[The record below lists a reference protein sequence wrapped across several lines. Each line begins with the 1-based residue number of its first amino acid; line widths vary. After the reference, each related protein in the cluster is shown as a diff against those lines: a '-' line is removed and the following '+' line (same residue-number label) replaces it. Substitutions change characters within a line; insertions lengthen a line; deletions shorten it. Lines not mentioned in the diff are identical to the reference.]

1 MQNAIHKCNSQIQ
14 FTKFNSRK
22 IQFTKFNFTPN
33 PIHQKFN
40 SPIQLT
46 NPKIHAESNSCKS
59 NFTQNS
65 HGASISFIFHC
76 YKYSACGKCF
86 DTVIISDLHL
96 GSEVSRAGDALQ
108 FLLSVRFHRLI
119 LLGDIFADL
128 NFRRLTKEH
137 WKFLGHIRKLS
148 NPRHEM
154 EVVWVEGNHDH
165 GLTEVMSHL
174 VGVPVY
180 QEYGWQYG
188 GKRHL
193 AIHGHQFDSF
203 AVKNALL
210 SKTGQFIFLQLQ
222 KIDSRNQRFA
232 RYLDRLN
239 TRWLRL
245 SEQVAHGALSYA
257 KPGKAER
264 IFCGHTHAP
273 LSRVSGRSGILQL
286 RRVG

>member
-1 MQNAIHKCNSQIQ
+1 MQ
-14 FTKFNSRK
+14 
-22 IQFTKFNFTPN
+22 
-33 PIHQKFN
+33 
-40 SPIQLT
+40 
-46 NPKIHAESNSCKS
+46 
-59 NFTQNS
+59 
-65 HGASISFIFHC
+65 GD
-76 YKYSACGKCF
+76 CF

-96 GSEVSRAGDALQ
+96 GSEVSQAGAALA
-108 FLLSVRFHRLI
+108 FLHSIRFKRLI

-148 NPRHEM
+148 NPKHHV

-180 QEYGWQYG
+180 QEYAWQYD

-203 AVKNALL
+203 AIANAFL
-210 SKTGQFIFLQLQ
+210 SKIGQLIFLQLQ
-222 KIDSRNQRFA
+222 KIDSKNKRFA

-273 LSRVSGRSGILQL
+273 LARVRDGVEYYNSGAWVDQRCTYIT
-286 RRVG
+286 VGPEGVSIHEYAAKTDHRDPGEERIPAFADPAGVPVPAGLSADEIYESIPG

>member
-1 MQNAIHKCNSQIQ
+1 M
-14 FTKFNSRK
+14 R
-22 IQFTKFNFTPN
+22 
-33 PIHQKFN
+33 
-40 SPIQLT
+40 
-46 NPKIHAESNSCKS
+46 AE
-59 NFTQNS
+59 
-65 HGASISFIFHC
+65 
-76 YKYSACGKCF
+76 CF

-148 NPRHEM
+148 NPRHEV

-210 SKTGQFIFLQLQ
+210 SKAGQFIFLQLQ

-245 SEQVAHGALSYA
+245 SEQVAQGALSYA

-273 LSRVSGRSGILQL
+273 MWRAADGVEYYNSGAWVDQRCTYVTIGPKGVKIHEYLPEIDSRDSGEERSAAFAGAAQL
-286 RRVG
+286 LVPAGPSADELYQGVRG

>member
-1 MQNAIHKCNSQIQ
+1 MQ
-14 FTKFNSRK
+14 RD
-22 IQFTKFNFTPN
+22 
-33 PIHQKFN
+33 
-40 SPIQLT
+40 
-46 NPKIHAESNSCKS
+46 
-59 NFTQNS
+59 
-65 HGASISFIFHC
+65 
-76 YKYSACGKCF
+76 CF

-96 GSEVSRAGDALQ
+96 GSEVSQAGAALK
-108 FLLSVRFHRLI
+108 FLQSVHFKRLI

-137 WKFLGHIRKLS
+137 WRFLGHIRKLS
-148 NPRHEM
+148 NPRHEI

-180 QEYGWQYG
+180 QEYAWVYG

-193 AIHGHQFDSF
+193 AIHGHQFDRF
-203 AVKNALL
+203 AVANAFL
-210 SKTGQFIFLQLQ
+210 SKVGQFIFLQLQ
-222 KIDSRNQRFA
+222 KIDFKHKRFA

-273 LSRVSGRSGILQL
+273 LVRERDGVEYYNSGAWVDQRCTYITIGPEGVAVHEYIPETDNRNPSEERIPAFAGAAGVSVLSGLFSDEVCESIP
-286 RRVG
+286 G

>member
-1 MQNAIHKCNSQIQ
+1 MQEKW
-14 FTKFNSRK
+14 
-22 IQFTKFNFTPN
+22 
-33 PIHQKFN
+33 
-40 SPIQLT
+40 
-46 NPKIHAESNSCKS
+46 
-59 NFTQNS
+59 
-65 HGASISFIFHC
+65 
-76 YKYSACGKCF
+76 F

-96 GSEVSRAGDALQ
+96 GSEISRAGEALEFLQSVQ
-108 FLLSVRFHRLI
+108 FKRLI

-128 NFRRLTKEH
+128 NFSRLTKEH

-148 NPRHEM
+148 NPKNDV

-180 QEYGWQYG
+180 QEYAWQYG

-203 AVKNALL
+203 AVRNQLL
-210 SKTGQFIFLQLQ
+210 SKIGQLIYLQLQ
-222 KIDSRNQRFA
+222 KIDSRNKKFA

-239 TRWLRL
+239 TRSLRL
-245 SEQVAHGALSYA
+245 SEQVANGALSYA

-273 LSRVSGRSGILQL
+273 LARVRDGVEYYNSGAWVDQRCTYVTVGTEGVDIHEYVPKIDNRDSREERVSAFAGVAPVALPPGLSAAEIYEGIRS
-286 RRVG
+286 

>member
-1 MQNAIHKCNSQIQ
+1 MQEN
-14 FTKFNSRK
+14 R
-22 IQFTKFNFTPN
+22 
-33 PIHQKFN
+33 
-40 SPIQLT
+40 
-46 NPKIHAESNSCKS
+46 
-59 NFTQNS
+59 
-65 HGASISFIFHC
+65 
-76 YKYSACGKCF
+76 F
-86 DTVIISDLHL
+86 DTIIISDLHL
-96 GSEVSRAGDALQ
+96 GSEVSRAAAALA
-108 FLLSVRFHRLI
+108 FLKSVHFKRLI

-137 WKFLGHIRKLS
+137 WKFLGYIRKLS
-148 NPRHEM
+148 NPRHGI
-154 EVVWVEGNHDH
+154 EVIWVEGNHDH

-180 QEYGWQYG
+180 EEYSWDYG

-193 AIHGHQFDSF
+193 AIHGHQFDRF
-203 AVKNALL
+203 AVANAFL
-210 SKTGQFIFLQLQ
+210 SKVGQFIFLQLQ

-264 IFCGHTHAP
+264 IFCGHTHAALTRQRDGVEYYNSGAWVDQRCTYIAIGP
-273 LSRVSGRSGILQL
+273 EGAAIHEYNSEADYCDPGQERGAAFTGASEIVVPPGLSADEIYENIRG
-286 RRVG
+286 

>member
-1 MQNAIHKCNSQIQ
+1 MQAD
-14 FTKFNSRK
+14 
-22 IQFTKFNFTPN
+22 
-33 PIHQKFN
+33 
-40 SPIQLT
+40 
-46 NPKIHAESNSCKS
+46 
-59 NFTQNS
+59 
-65 HGASISFIFHC
+65 
-76 YKYSACGKCF
+76 CF
-86 DTVIISDLHL
+86 DTVVISDLHL
-96 GSEVSRAGDALQ
+96 GSEVSRAGDALA
-108 FLLSVRFHRLI
+108 FLQSVRFKRLI

-148 NPRHEM
+148 NPRHGV

-174 VGVPVY
+174 VGIPVY
-180 QEYGWQYG
+180 QEYAWIYG

-193 AIHGHQFDSF
+193 AIHGHQFDRF
-203 AVKNALL
+203 AVANAFL
-210 SKTGQFIFLQLQ
+210 SKVGQLIFLQLQ
-222 KIDSRNQRFA
+222 KIDTKNQRFA

-273 LSRVSGRSGILQL
+273 LARERDGVEYYNSGAWVDQRCTYITAGPEGVAIHEYAAATDNRDSSEERIPAFADSPGILEPAGLPVDEIYEGVSG
-286 RRVG
+286 

>member
-1 MQNAIHKCNSQIQ
+1 M
-14 FTKFNSRK
+14 
-22 IQFTKFNFTPN
+22 
-33 PIHQKFN
+33 
-40 SPIQLT
+40 
-46 NPKIHAESNSCKS
+46 E
-59 NFTQNS
+59 
-65 HGASISFIFHC
+65 
-76 YKYSACGKCF
+76 YCF

-96 GSEVSRAGDALQ
+96 GSDVSRAADALA
-108 FLLSVRFHRLI
+108 LLQSLCFKRLI

-137 WKFLGHIRKLS
+137 WKFLGYIRKLS
-148 NPRHEM
+148 NPRHGI

-174 VGVPVY
+174 VGVPVF
-180 QEYGWQYG
+180 QEYAWNYC

-203 AVKNALL
+203 AVSNAFL
-210 SKTGQFIFLQLQ
+210 SKIGQLIFLQLQ
-222 KIDSRNQRFA
+222 KLDSKNKRFA

-273 LSRVSGRSGILQL
+273 LARVRDGVEYYNSGAWVDQKCTYITVNPEGVAIHEYATQIDNRDPSQERIPAFAGPAGIAVPAGLSADEVYQG
-286 RRVG
+286 VPG

>member
-1 MQNAIHKCNSQIQ
+1 M
-14 FTKFNSRK
+14 R
-22 IQFTKFNFTPN
+22 
-33 PIHQKFN
+33 
-40 SPIQLT
+40 
-46 NPKIHAESNSCKS
+46 
-59 NFTQNS
+59 
-65 HGASISFIFHC
+65 GD
-76 YKYSACGKCF
+76 CF
-86 DTVIISDLHL
+86 DTIIISDLHL
-96 GSEVSRAGDALQ
+96 GSEVSRAGDALAFLQSVQ
-108 FLLSVRFHRLI
+108 FKRLI

-148 NPRHEM
+148 NPRHEI

-174 VGVPVY
+174 VGIPVY
-180 QEYGWQYG
+180 QEYAWECD

-193 AIHGHQFDSF
+193 AIHGHQFDSYAIANTF
-203 AVKNALL
+203 L
-210 SKTGQFIFLQLQ
+210 SKLGQFIFLYLQ
-222 KIDSRNQRFA
+222 KIDSKTHRFA

-257 KPGKAER
+257 KPGKTER

-273 LSRVSGRSGILQL
+273 LSREREGVEYYNSGAWVDQRCTYITVGPEGVAIHEYIPEEANYRDPGEKRIPAPANVVGIAVPAGLSIDEIYEG
-286 RRVG
+286 VAS